1 MASSLEQE
9 RSTVL
14 KEFHEVEEL
23 ESIASELPD
32 KALEQARELGAFI
45 ATKLVSVPP
54 VPIPAASQLLNL
66 SEKTVRHWA
75 YEGVLQRVATKP
87 MRLDPQRLHEVL
99 HLVQDLRAAGK
110 NQELID
116 AVWRRL
122 QDQALMDRDDFQES
136 LAQLRRGDVV
146 DA

>member
-1 MASSLEQE
+1 MVSSLEQE

-14 KEFHEVEEL
+14 KEFHEVEKL
-23 ESIASELPD
+23 ESIASELPET
-32 KALEQARELGAFI
+32 ATEQARELGEFI
-45 ATKLVSVPP
+45 ATKLVSVPA
-54 VPIPAASQLLNL
+54 VPIPTASELLNL

-75 YEGVLQRVATKP
+75 HEGVLQRVATKP
-87 MRLDPQRLHEVL
+87 MRLDPQQLHEVL
-99 HLVQDLRAAGK
+99 HLVHDLRAAGK

-122 QDQALMDRDDFQES
+122 QDRALTDRDDFQES

-146 DA
+146 SA